1 MDEVTE
7 TAFQRRRRQRREAV
21 ARMAHAGA
29 TVAGMVEAL
38 EVTRATVFADLKVL
52 GISMAGRGGLAAR
65 YEAALRSIAD
75 GCLDAAELA
84 RATLEGR

>member
-21 ARMAHAGA
+21 
-29 TVAGMVEAL
+29 AL